1 MGVGG
6 AMIMPSTLS
15 VIVDVFPRDERVK
28 AIGIWTG
35 VASLG
40 IPLGPIIGGWLVE
53 QFWWG
58 SVFLL
63 NLPIV
68 LVALFATWVLVPESR
83 NPAPPRPDIPGLI
96 LSVGALTA
104 LVYGIIE
111 APTNGWTS
119 TRVIVAFA
127 GAVVIGTAFIAHE
140 TRTQAPMLDL
150 GLFANARLR
159 WGTIATLLASLALT
173 GLAFNLTQYLQ
184 IVQGYTPLQAGL
196 RFAPLAIGFG
206 IAGPASQRLLTRLGS
221 GRAVAA
227 GLGVLGAVFA
237 LLSRIDATTSYWL
250 LGPALLLIGVGVG
263 AAFVPATDAVMAAV
277 PEANAGLGSAINDT
291 SRQVGAALGIAIM
304 GSIANTTYTNQ
315 INTTA
320 TRLRPTLAAVA
331 KQSVTAAER
340 VAQTLP
346 RTAGIALERAA
357 HAAFTE
363 GFTTAILIISGVLTV
378 ASLLIARHLP
388 AQDTITTDQ
397 RATELVDTT

>member
-1 MGVGG
+1 
-6 AMIMPSTLS
+6 
-15 VIVDVFPRDERVK
+15 
-28 AIGIWTG
+28 
-35 VASLG
+35 
-40 IPLGPIIGGWLVE
+40 
-53 QFWWG
+53 
-58 SVFLL
+58 
-63 NLPIV
+63 
-68 LVALFATWVLVPESR
+68 
-83 NPAPPRPDIPGLI
+83 
-96 LSVGALTA
+96 
-104 LVYGIIE
+104 
-111 APTNGWTS
+111 
-119 TRVIVAFA
+119 
-127 GAVVIGTAFIAHE
+127 
-140 TRTQAPMLDL
+140 
-150 GLFANARLR
+150 
-159 WGTIATLLASLALT
+159 
-173 GLAFNLTQYLQ
+173 
-184 IVQGYTPLQAGL
+184 
-196 RFAPLAIGFG
+196 
-206 IAGPASQRLLTRLGS
+206 
-221 GRAVAA
+221 
-227 GLGVLGAVFA
+227 
-237 LLSRIDATTSYWL
+237 
-250 LGPALLLIGVGVG
+250 
-263 AAFVPATDAVMAAV
+263 MAAV